1 MNEPG
6 DIQVRRMAASDVPD
20 VVRVHLTAFPGFFL
34 SFLGPRFL
42 TLYYEECV
50 KQGEIACV
58 AIVRSELAGF
68 VMGSAHPA
76 QFYSGLVKRRAMR
89 FAAVALPA
97 VIKQPRIALRVARAL
112 RKPREALRI
121 DGTATLMS
129 LGVAPDRHGQGI
141 GSKLVAAFL
150 AEARARGSSRV
161 DLTTDQARNE
171 ETNEFYRRMGF
182 VVERE
187 ITTPEGRVL
196 NEYAIDLIPLARSP
210 DSAR

>member
-1 MNEPG
+1 MNKPA
-6 DIQVRRMAASDVPD
+6 DLQILRMAVSDVPD

-42 TLYYEECV
+42 SLYYEECV
-50 KQGEIACV
+50 KQGEIASV
-58 AIVRSELAGF
+58 AIIQGQLAGF

-76 QFYSGLVKRRAMR
+76 QFYSGLVRRRALR
-89 FAAVALPA
+89 FAAIALPA

-112 RKPREALRI
+112 SKPKDAQRI

-129 LGVAPDRHGQGI
+129 LGVAPDRRGQGI

-161 DLTTDQARNE
+161 DLTTDQAQNE
-171 ETNEFYRRMGF
+171 KTNEFYRRMGF
-182 VVERE
+182 VVGRE

-196 NEYAIDLIPLARSP
+196 NEYAIDLNPLARSP
-210 DSAR
+210 DSVR